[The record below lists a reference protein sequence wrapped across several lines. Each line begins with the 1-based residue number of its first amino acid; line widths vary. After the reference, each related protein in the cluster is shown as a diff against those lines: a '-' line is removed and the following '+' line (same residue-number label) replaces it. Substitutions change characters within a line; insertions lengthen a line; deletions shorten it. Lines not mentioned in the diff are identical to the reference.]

1 MNEIQK
7 KSAFFYFVS
16 EIAVGSVSKL
26 DLFYKILIVIYGDI
40 LCKPISIKMSAQ
52 MPQDAFFVSYNT
64 NILQNKHLNF

>member
-26 DLFYKILIVIYGDI
+26 DLFCKNIIVVYGDI

-52 MPQDAFFVSYNT
+52 MPQDAFTVN
-64 NILQNKHLNF
+64 L